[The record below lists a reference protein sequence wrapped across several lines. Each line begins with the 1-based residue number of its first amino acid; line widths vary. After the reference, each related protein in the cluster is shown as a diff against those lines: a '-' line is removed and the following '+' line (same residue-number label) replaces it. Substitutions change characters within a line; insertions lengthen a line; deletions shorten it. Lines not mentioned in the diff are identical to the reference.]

1 MTNTMRLRIAM
12 IMTCAACATFL
23 NNAHAQEIPMVTGE
37 LWTTSSEPVKKAYL
51 VGIAN
56 MIQLEAAYAGATPPT
71 DAQSVMPRIAKGMN
85 GQTLDGVRQA
95 LDRWYA
101 ANPGRLQR
109 PVIETIWFEMVVPGL
124 AKPK

>member
-1 MTNTMRLRIAM
+1 MTNTMRVRMAM
-12 IMTCAACATFL
+12 IVTCATLATFL
-23 NNAHAQEIPMVTGE
+23 PGAHAQDIPLVTGE

-56 MIQLEAAYAGATPPT
+56 MIQVEAAYEGATPPT
-71 DAQSVMPRIAKGMN
+71 DAQSIMPRIAKGMT

-124 AKPK
+124 AKTK